1 MIEYIGDDVFRVGK
15 TTANSQYIIKNY
27 NGTVF
32 NPSIYKYKHNFFRDL
47 TKVLYDKKEDMR
59 NKGIEINIPLLH
71 RVYSVAIIL
80 CSSGLSITSFRLE
93 FENKN
98 TAWFQVI
105 YENKVEIRLE
115 FTAKTENVAAV
126 IEFGE
131 KDKVMFWDLSLSE
144 LMEIVKR

>member
-1 MIEYIGDDVFRVGK
+1 MIEYLGNDIFRIGELTG
-15 TTANSQYIIKNY
+15 NSQYMVKFY
-27 NGTVF
+27 RGSVF
-32 NPSIYKYKHNFFRDL
+32 SRSTYNFFRDL
-47 TKVLYDKKEDMR
+47 TKALYNRKEDMR

-71 RVYSVAIIL
+71 RVYSVVLIL
-80 CSSGLSITSFRLE
+80 CSSGLNITSFRLE

-115 FTAKTENVAAV
+115 FTSKTENIAVV
-126 IEFGE
+126 IEFEE